1 MVLVL
6 FSFVDSDHE
15 SIYTVK
21 KQREKNKQKK
31 KTHTKLVLSVILM
44 DKWFGGEFRY
54 KNATDFL
61 ILPLAKNVLSFH
73 PTTLRLSI

>member
-1 MVLVL
+1 MFGISA

-31 KTHTKLVLSVILM
+31 THTKLVLSIILM

-54 KNATDFL
+54 KNATDL
-61 ILPLAKNVLSFH
+61 LTPAKNVFSFH
-73 PTTLRLSI
+73 PTTLRLFI